1 MRRFTVLLV
10 ILFGMGLQISYAQSK
25 NIQGTVQND
34 EGEALPFVTVSIKG
48 TNEGAI
54 TNQEGEFKLEA
65 APSDSLKVSF
75 VGMQTQVIPVGNNT
89 TFDIVLQPASTSLD
103 EVVVVAYGTK
113 RKRDI
118 ISSVSSVSA
127 EEIEHTPNSSFENIM
142 QGKTPGLVMSSGA
155 RAGNVNS
162 IRIRGTSSL
171 SASSQPLFVID
182 GVPQTDYRMGYTG
195 DYAQVSPL
203 SNLNP
208 NDIESIQV
216 LKDASASA
224 LYGSRASNGV
234 ILITTKKGKGG
245 KTKINFSSQAGYQ
258 EPTNFID
265 VLNGEQYT
273 ELLNE
278 AYANAT
284 GGAVEQVLGSPE
296 DAVNTDWIDETM
308 RQGLMQQ
315 YNLSA
320 SGGNEKTQFY
330 SSFAY
335 SDDEGYTKGNNFQRV
350 SGRLNVDHM
359 VNEKL
364 KLNANLAVS
373 RVINDRVS
381 GSNSIS
387 SASTLGLL
395 QFPNIPVMGD
405 GSDFYGPED
414 EFYQGPGVNIANG
427 FSQHNLVQDLDES
440 FHESTTYKPSIS
452 VGANYEIIDNLTFN
466 TDFSTE
472 YIDMTDDIFWG
483 LNGIDGGAQNGV
495 LQNLSFTRLNYLT
508 TNRLDYTYNLNEV
521 HNFTFMAGYSYQK
534 TVYDNFNVTGE
545 NFPSNDLHTMNS
557 AASVSSG
564 GGNTEEVAFESYF
577 GRVTYD
583 FMNKYLAEFT
593 LRTDGSSRFGSEERY
608 AVFPAGSLGWIVSD
622 EDFMKDIEFI
632 NFLKIRTGYGITGNS
647 EILSSATAADAN
659 VLNYPALGLYN
670 AGFGYG
676 DEPGLAPIRLANPN
690 LRWEQTAQF
699 NIGVNF
705 SMLNN
710 RLELEA
716 DYYNKVT
723 TDLLLNLDLPATSGY
738 TSYTQNIG
746 ELTNKGVEFGL
757 TSRNLVNDFKWTTD
771 FNIAFNQNEIKDIQ
785 GRVISNEIARAM
797 EGEPIGVFY
806 TVEYA
811 GVDPETGDALFIDDE
826 GNETTN
832 YSDDYRKIMGDPNP
846 DFTGGLTNTFSYKG
860 FDLRVFMQ
868 FSYGGDVYRS
878 GSRFVET
885 NMGSVWNQQVTQL
898 DRWQEPGDITDV
910 PQARLT
916 TNGSQPSSRYIED
929 GSYLRF
935 KNITFGYNLPKNVI
949 EGSGFNN
956 VRLYAQAQNWITV
969 TDYSGNDPEVT
980 SNGIANVGQGITFL
994 EAPTPR
1000 MLLFGIDVSL

>member
-1 MRRFTVLLV
+1 MRKFAVLLV
-10 ILFGMGLQISYAQSK
+10 ILFGLSLQMTFAQSK
-25 NIQGTVQND
+25 DIQGTVKNE
-34 EGEALPFVTVSIKG
+34 EGKVLPFVTVSIKG

-54 TNQEGEFKLEA
+54 TNQDGEFNLQAE
-65 APSDSLKVSF
+65 PSDSLKVSF

-89 TFDIVLQPASTSLD
+89 TFDIVLQKARTSLD

-127 EEIEHTPNSSFENIM
+127 DEIENTPSSSFEDVM

-195 DYAQVSPL
+195 DNAQVSPI

-208 NDIESIQV
+208 NDIASIEV

-234 ILITTKKGKGG
+234 VLITTKRGKGG
-245 KTKINFSSQAGYQ
+245 KTNIKFSSQMGYQ

-265 VLNGEQYT
+265 VLNGEEYT
-273 ELLNE
+273 ELMNE
-278 AYANAT
+278 AYSNAT
-284 GGAVEQVLGSPE
+284 GGAVEQVLGPPE
-296 DAVNTDWIDETM
+296 EAISTDWIDETM
-308 RQGLMQQ
+308 RQGFMQQ

-320 SGGNEKTQFY
+320 SGGNDKTQFF
-330 SSFAY
+330 SSFSY
-335 SDDEGYTKGNNFQRV
+335 KDDEGYTKGNNFERI
-350 SGRLNVDHM
+350 SGRLNVDHT
-359 VNEKL
+359 VNERL
-364 KLNANLAVS
+364 NLNARLSIS
-373 RVINDRVS
+373 RVVNDRVS

-414 EFYQGPGVNIANG
+414 EFYQGQGVNFAAG
-427 FSQHNLVQDLDES
+427 FSSHNLVQDLDES
-440 FHESTTYKPSIS
+440 FHNSKTYKPALS
-452 VGANYEIIDNLTFN
+452 VGGNYEIIENLTFT

-495 LQNLSFTRLNYLT
+495 LQNLSYTRLNYLT
-508 TNRLDYTYNLNEV
+508 TNRLNYSYNVDEI
-521 HNFTFMAGYSYQK
+521 HNFNFMAGYSFQK
-534 TVYDNFNVTGE
+534 TIYDNFNVTGE
-545 NFPSNDLHTMNS
+545 NFPSNDLNTMGS
-557 AASVSSG
+557 AAAVNSG

-577 GRVTYD
+577 GRATYD

-593 LRTDGSSRFGSEERY
+593 IRTDGSSRFGSEERY
-608 AVFPAGSLGWIVSD
+608 AYFPAGSIGWIVSD
-622 EDFMKDIEFI
+622 ESFMENIEFI
-632 NFLKIRTGYGITGNS
+632 NFMKIRTGYGLTGNS
-647 EILSSATAADAN
+647 EILSSATAADAS
-659 VLNYPALGLYN
+659 VQNYPALGLYS

-676 DEPGLAPIRLANPN
+676 GEPGLASTRLANPN

-699 NIGVNF
+699 NIGANF
-705 SMLNN
+705 SMFNN

-738 TSYTQNIG
+738 TFYTQNIG
-746 ELTNKGVEFGL
+746 ELTNKGFEFGL

-771 FNIAFNQNEIKDIQ
+771 FNIAFNQNEIKDVQ
-785 GRVISNEIARAM
+785 GRTMSNEIARVM

-832 YSDDYRKIMGDPNP
+832 YSDDYRKIMGNPNP

-868 FSYGGDVYRS
+868 FSYGNDVYRS
-878 GSRFVET
+878 GGRFVET
-885 NMGSVWNQQVTQL
+885 NMASIWNQQVTQL

-910 PQARLT
+910 PEARLA

-935 KNITFGYNLPKNVI
+935 KNITFGYNLPKQLI
-949 EGSGFNN
+949 KSTGFNN
-956 VRLYAQAQNWITV
+956 IRLYAQAQNWITI
-969 TDYSGNDPEVT
+969 TDYTGNDPEVT